1 MDPREHMLAESLRP
15 LNFPHAG
22 KRSPRNQEAS
32 PPAETRWVIGR
43 LVWRVL
49 VCIFVWTA
57 IGWIFSLADLHTG
70 RYEYSLRVN
79 LLEFSAWGSLV
90 PLVLA
95 LDRRLPFSGK
105 QLGRR
110 VSAHLAA
117 SALLTL
123 VYLYIFT
130 TMCALL
136 AVVPWSALRPS
147 QLFALRNLGWSL
159 WSWLICCLII
169 GAVLTYRYYE
179 RYISSE
185 LRAEELEHRFAESR
199 LNALRMQLDPHFLFN
214 ALNTISSH
222 VERDPKL
229 TRCMIEH
236 LGDLLR
242 ISLESKDKSEV
253 SLAEELWFLEHYLA
267 IQRIRFGNR
276 LRFRTE
282 IASAARFA
290 QVPSF
295 FMQPLVENAIRHS
308 ISCCTAGGTVT
319 VKAGDVNGRLEI
331 QVLDDGV
338 GLPVGWSMK
347 SSAGHGLSITSERI
361 AGLHPN
367 GDSRFMVRNRPEG
380 GTVVEILLPLRVLG
394 AEISMPAAALT
405 GAPDKVPKA
414 SRTSPQLAP

>member
-1 MDPREHMLAESLRP
+1 
-15 LNFPHAG
+15 
-22 KRSPRNQEAS
+22 
-32 PPAETRWVIGR
+32 
-43 LVWRVL
+43 
-49 VCIFVWTA
+49 
-57 IGWIFSLADLHTG
+57 
-70 RYEYSLRVN
+70 
-79 LLEFSAWGSLV
+79 LEFSAWGFLA

-110 VSAHLAA
+110 VGAHLAA

-130 TMCALL
+130 MMRALL
-136 AVVPWSALRPS
+136 AVVPWSALRAS
-147 QLFALRNLGWSL
+147 QLFALRNLGWFL
-159 WSWLICCLII
+159 WSWLICSLIV
-169 GAVLTYRYYE
+169 GVVLGYRYYE

-185 LRAEELEHRFAESR
+185 LHVELLENSFAESR
-199 LNALRMQLDPHFLFN
+199 LNSLRMQLDPHFLFN

-229 TRCMIEH
+229 TRRMIEH

-242 ISLESKDKSEV
+242 ISLESKDKPEV

-267 IQRIRFGNR
+267 IQRIRFGNK

-282 IASAARFA
+282 IASEVQFA

-295 FMQPLVENAIRHS
+295 FIQPLVENAIRHG
-308 ISCCTAGGTVT
+308 ISRRAVGGTVT
-319 VKAGDVNGRLEI
+319 VKADDVDGRLEI
-331 QVLDDGV
+331 HVLDDGV

-367 GDSRFMVRNRPEG
+367 GDSRFTVSNRVEG
-380 GTVVEILLPLRVLG
+380 GTVVEISLPLRVNG
-394 AEISMPAAALT
+394 AVTNGTNP
-405 GAPDKVPKA
+405 
-414 SRTSPQLAP
+414 